1 MPQVGAVVV
10 GYDRYI
16 NYYKMHYATLCAR
29 DNPGCLFIA
38 TNCDAVAHITDV
50 QEFPGAGAMV
60 GALKGGSRVA
70 EILSTRQILLVAH
83 GRT

>member
-29 DNPGCLFIA
+29 ENPGCLFIA

-60 GALKGGSRVA
+60 GALKGARRVA
-70 EILSTRQILLVAH
+70 KILSTR
-83 GRT
+83 